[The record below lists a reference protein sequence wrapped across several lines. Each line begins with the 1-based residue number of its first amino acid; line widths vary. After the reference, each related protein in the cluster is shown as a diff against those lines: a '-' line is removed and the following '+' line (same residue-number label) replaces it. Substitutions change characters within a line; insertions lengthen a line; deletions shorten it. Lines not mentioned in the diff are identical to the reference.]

1 MQEWRL
7 RLERAAGPFQ
17 IRSHVNASEEITSF
31 PHRIKTVNAHLVNI
45 GGSEDEISIMPTQTG
60 SSTKLMVDAN
70 ILIAGLNA
78 TLRSGSAASDG
89 CPLSCRRTHPSRFC
103 RFLIS
108 ASSKGEVSPMNELVR
123 IVARFV
129 ICI

>member
-1 MQEWRL
+1 VQEWRL

-31 PHRIKTVNAHLVNI
+31 PHRTKTVNAHLVNI
-45 GGSEDEISIMPTQTG
+45 GGSDDEISIMPTQTG

-78 TLRSGSAASDG
+78 TLGSGSAASDG
-89 CPLSCRRTHPSRFC
+89 CPLKLPSDAP
-103 RFLIS
+103 LSIS
-108 ASSKGEVSPMNELVR
+108 AFPHPHFHQSWGIGR
-123 IVARFV
+123 
-129 ICI
+129 